1 MSRAFRSSTSMNVM
15 SSGMSWSGRSS
26 MRTRCTVPPP
36 SPAEIRRENNIMF
49 DFLKRSQLVKRGL
62 ASPKT
67 RRRRSTNELLHSLEY
82 ASYVKWLIF
91 AAFVA
96 GLALLIF
103 SGQQPEPT
111 KNFVIALL
119 FFATALT
126 QLWINQPT
134 TFLRSSRLLLVFGV
148 IFIQLA
154 ATKLV
159 LVLCNSGMY
168 TFLRPETAALIAP
181 YAFAPLVL
189 SVLLGRNHG
198 LYASVFVS
206 LWSSIL
212 FGKVDAPLLVCGLI
226 SGFTAVYLTLQV
238 RQRSRLIRAG
248 LGVGIAIWFLSLTFG
263 LIGPI
268 DLFSPNAND
277 WKMISIQSGLA
288 IGNGILTATIVG
300 GILPLFENLFQITT
314 DISWLEASDLNHPLL
329 RRMTIEAPGTYHHS
343 LVVANLAESA
353 AEAIG
358 ANPTLC
364 RVCSYFHDVGKLVK
378 LEYYTENM
386 NFERNPHDDLAPTM
400 SALIII
406 AHVKE
411 GVDLALKHGLNRQIV
426 DIIQEHHGTSLV
438 YYFYKR
444 ALQQQDDARTGG
456 KIMNLREGDVPEVWE
471 ETFRYNGPKPQ
482 TKESAIISLADMA
495 ESASCSLEKPT
506 PQKIEQLVS
515 DLIGQRIGDGQLVEC
530 NLTLADLNMISERF
544 RFTLMTMLHTR
555 IAYPKQDT
563 KITLLRDDGSQPD
576 VMVATRKPESAPP
589 VSAA

>member
-1 MSRAFRSSTSMNVM
+1 
-15 SSGMSWSGRSS
+15 
-26 MRTRCTVPPP
+26 
-36 SPAEIRRENNIMF
+36 MF

-62 ASPKT
+62 ASRKT
-67 RRRRSTNELLHSLEY
+67 RRRRTTNELLHNLEF
-82 ASYVKWLIF
+82 APYVKWLIF

-96 GLALLIF
+96 GIAFLIF

-148 IFIQLA
+148 IFLQLA
-154 ATKLV
+154 ATKLF
-159 LVLCNSGMY
+159 LILCNSGNY
-168 TFLRPETAALIAP
+168 SFLRPETVGLIAP

-238 RQRSRLIRAG
+238 RRRSRLIRAG
-248 LGVGIAIWFLSLTFG
+248 FGVGVAIWLLSLTFG

-268 DLFSPNAND
+268 DFFTPSGNN
-277 WKMISIQSGLA
+277 WKMIGIQSAFA

-300 GILPLFENLFQITT
+300 GILPILEHLFQITT

-358 ANPTLC
+358 ANATLC

-378 LEYYTENM
+378 PDYYTENM

-411 GVDLALKHGLNRQIV
+411 GVDLALKHGLNRRIV

-444 ALQQQDDARTGG
+444 ALQQQEDARTGG
-456 KIMNLREGDVPEVWE
+456 KIMNLREGDVPEVRE
-471 ETFRYNGPKPQ
+471 ETFRYSGPKPQ
-482 TKESAIISLADMA
+482 TKESAIISLADMV
-495 ESASCSLEKPT
+495 ESASRSLEKPT
-506 PQKIEQLVS
+506 PQKIEQLVTE
-515 DLIGQRIGDGQLVEC
+515 LIGQRIADGQLVEC
-530 NLTLADLNMISERF
+530 DLTLADLNMIAERF

-555 IAYPKQDT
+555 IAYPKQDART
-563 KITLLRDDGSQPD
+563 TLVRDDGLRPD
-576 VMVATRKPESAPP
+576 VMAETRKPESAPP

>member
-1 MSRAFRSSTSMNVM
+1 
-15 SSGMSWSGRSS
+15 
-26 MRTRCTVPPP
+26 
-36 SPAEIRRENNIMF
+36 MF
-49 DFLKRSQLVKRGL
+49 DFLRRSQLLKRGL
-62 ASPKT
+62 ASRKT
-67 RRRRSTNELLHSLEY
+67 RRRRNRNELLHSLEY
-82 ASYVKWLIF
+82 APYVKWFIF

-96 GLALLIF
+96 GMAFLIF

-111 KNFVIALL
+111 KNFVIGLL

-148 IFIQLA
+148 IFVQLA
-154 ATKLV
+154 ATKFV
-159 LVLCNSGMY
+159 LLLCNSGTY
-168 TFLRPETAALIAP
+168 AFLRPETVGLIAP

-238 RQRSRLIRAG
+238 RRRSRLIRAG
-248 LGVGIAIWFLSLTFG
+248 FGVGVAIWLLALTFG
-263 LIGPI
+263 IIGPI
-268 DLFSPNAND
+268 DFFSPDGTD
-277 WKMISIQSGLA
+277 WKMIGIQSALA

-300 GILPLFENLFQITT
+300 GILPILEHLFQVTT

-343 LVVANLAESA
+343 LVVANLAETA

-358 ANPTLC
+358 ANATLC

-378 LEYYTENM
+378 PDYYTENM
-386 NFERNPHDDLAPTM
+386 NFERNPHDELAPTM

-411 GVDLALKHGLNRQIV
+411 GVDLALKHKLNRRII

-444 ALQQQDDARTGG
+444 ALQQQEDARTGG
-456 KIMNLREGDVPEVWE
+456 KIMNLREGDVPDVRE
-471 ETFRYNGPKPQ
+471 ETFRYPGPKPQ
-482 TKESAIISLADMA
+482 TKESAIVSLADMV
-495 ESASCSLEKPT
+495 ESASRSLEKPT

-515 DLIGQRIGDGQLVEC
+515 DLIAQRIADGQLVEC
-530 NLTLADLNMISERF
+530 DLTLADLNTIAERF

-555 IAYPKQDT
+555 IAYPKHDT
-563 KITLLRDDGSQPD
+563 KITMLRDDGAQPD
-576 VMVATRKPESAPP
+576 VMAATRKPESAPP